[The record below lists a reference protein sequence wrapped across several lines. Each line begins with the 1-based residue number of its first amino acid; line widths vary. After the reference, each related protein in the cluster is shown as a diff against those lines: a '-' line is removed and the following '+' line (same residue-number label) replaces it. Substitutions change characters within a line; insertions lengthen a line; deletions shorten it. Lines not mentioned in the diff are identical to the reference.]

1 MHTLR
6 KEWHQFKFGSPFNLR
21 CKGIFVVEDAKLVKL
36 ILRSLKSEMIS
47 NFTPFLSILLSF
59 RVVFHEVPGNVSS
72 RPVTDVPEWIAV
84 SIVGRAPDNRVVEGT
99 FAF

>member
-1 MHTLR
+1 MQR
-6 KEWHQFKFGSPFNLR
+6 DFCCRG
-21 CKGIFVVEDAKLVKL
+21 CKTRQTN
-36 ILRSLKSEMIS
+36 LRSLKSEMIS
-47 NFTPFLSILLSF
+47 NFKPFLSILLSF

-84 SIVGRAPDNRVVEGT
+84 SIVGRAPDNRVVEST

>member
-1 MHTLR
+1 MQR
-6 KEWHQFKFGSPFNLR
+6 EFCCRG
-21 CKGIFVVEDAKLVKL
+21 CKTRQTN
-36 ILRSLKSEMIS
+36 LRSLKSEMIF

-59 RVVFHEVPGNVSS
+59 RVVFHKVPGDVSS